1 MAIKQPELIWHNGKL
16 IPWMDAQVHVLS
28 HAIHYG
34 SSVFEGIRAYPTQK
48 ENISAIFRL
57 KEHIDRFYDSAK
69 IYRME
74 IPYSAEQLCQA
85 CKQNLIENNLRNAY
99 LRPVALRGYGGV
111 GVVPTAEN
119 PTEVSIAA
127 FEWGAYL
134 GEESLEQ
141 GVDAGVSSWN
151 RVAPNTLPTAAKA
164 GGNYLSSQL
173 VGEEARRHG
182 YAEGIALD
190 TQGFISEGSGENVF
204 IVKKNIIYT
213 PALSSAILPGIT
225 RDTVITLAEDQGYKI
240 VETQLAR
247 ESLYLADEVFM
258 TGTAAEIVPVR
269 SVDAHQIGSG
279 KRGEITKQL
288 QHLFFGLF
296 TGETIDKWKWL
307 DEVDFEKTEQQ
318 SQPLKVV
325 SDSI

>member
-1 MAIKQPELIWHNGKL
+1 MAIKQPELIWHNGQFV
-16 IPWMDAQVHVLS
+16 PWMNAQVHVLS

-34 SSVFEGIRAYPTQK
+34 SSIFEGIRAYPTK
-48 ENISAIFRL
+48 SGSAVFRL
-57 KEHIDRFYDSAK
+57 TEHMERFFDSAK

-74 IPYSAEQLCQA
+74 IPYSLKTLVDA
-85 CKQNLIENNLRNAY
+85 CKENLRVNDLKNAY
-99 LRPVALRGYGGV
+99 LRPVALRGYGSV
-111 GVVPTAEN
+111 GVVPTDEN
-119 PTEVSIAA
+119 PVVVSIAA

-134 GEESLEQ
+134 GEESLKQ

-204 IVKKNIIYT
+204 VVRKNIIYT
-213 PALSSAILPGIT
+213 PSLSSAILPGIT
-225 RDTVITLAEDQGYKI
+225 RDTVIKLAEDMGYKVI
-240 VETQLAR
+240 ETQLAR

-269 SVDAHQIGSG
+269 SVDAHQVGNG
-279 KRGEITKQL
+279 GCGDITAKL
-288 QHLFFGLF
+288 QKAFFGLF
-296 TGETIDKWKWL
+296 NGETPDKWGWL
-307 DEVDFEKTEQQ
+307 DHVTYAENSKPETAT
-318 SQPLKVV
+318 KVQV
-325 SDSI
+325 V